1 MPSTRT
7 AARAALIRH
16 AVVLAA
22 AALALV
28 AAPSAAFAAGD
39 PNYLGAIG
47 ADSGPGIQ
55 RGASVAVDSSGN
67 TYVIDNDNRIVV
79 MNPAGELVRVIG
91 MPIYPGRGTS
101 IAVAPDGSLY
111 ITDFPFSR
119 VYHLDANGNLIGIVG
134 GQGTGDG
141 TYDHPQGIAVDA
153 SGNVYVSDQTRSV
166 ITEWDAS
173 GHF

>member
-1 MPSTRT
+1 MPSTRI
-7 AARAALIRH
+7 AAGAASIRH
-16 AVVLAA
+16 AVTLVATV
-22 AALALV
+22 LALV
-28 AAPSAAFAAGD
+28 AVPSTAAAATD
-39 PNYLGAIG
+39 PSFLAAIG
-47 ADSGPGIQ
+47 TDSGPGIQ
-55 RGASVAVDSSGN
+55 RGVSVAVDSSGN
-67 TYVIDNDNRIVV
+67 SYVIDNDNRIVV
-79 MNPAGELVRVIG
+79 MNPAGQLIRVLG
-91 MPIYPGRGTS
+91 MPIYPGRGTT

-111 ITDFPFSR
+111 ITDFPFAR
-119 VYHLDANGNLIGIVG
+119 VYHLDANGNLLGIVG